1 MIPKIKVFFYIIA
14 SKTTEKNTSNIYCRI
29 TLNNYRKQF
38 ATGISIKTNAWD
50 KMKQKAKGK
59 TNGCGA
65 INKHLNQIQNE
76 IAEAEIKLMT
86 EKPDS
91 YTVDDIYMVFKG
103 EYEEN
108 QPTLLKLFKER
119 LDKMEKLVGK
129 EYTVRTFRKFR
140 EVYHHTQNFVNEIYH
155 AKDIP
160 FKKLNFKFIQDFQE
174 YLLIQK
180 HHKPI
185 TANKILQRVNQIVS
199 LAVKYKYIP
208 EMPFKGYKPLKEVK
222 KLVYLTEEEV
232 KKLENFQFAQE
243 RLAKVRDLYM
253 FSVYTGLAYNEAFG
267 LKYEHIIKGF
277 DGKEWIKMVRQKT
290 QREINIPLLPQA
302 KRIMEKYH
310 LSEEQEYVLPT
321 ISNVKMNSY
330 LKEIADIVGIHKR
343 LTHHTAR
350 KTFASTI
357 LLYNDV
363 PIEIVSKLLGHAN
376 ISITQKSYAEVVNKS
391 ISNHMIQLS
400 KQLEEK
406 QK

>member
-1 MIPKIKVFFYIIA
+1 MKALIGKQYAIGTYEKF
-14 SKTTEKNTSNIYCRI
+14 TEVYQHIQDY
-29 TLNNYRKQF
+29 LMEQYH
-38 ATGISIKTNAWD
+38 
-50 KMKQKAKGK
+50 QKD
-59 TNGCGA
+59 
-65 INKHLNQIQNE
+65 
-76 IAEAEIKLMT
+76 IKL
-86 EKPDS
+86 
-91 YTVDDIYMVFKG
+91 
-103 EYEEN
+103 
-108 QPTLLKLFKER
+108 
-119 LDKMEKLVGK
+119 
-129 EYTVRTFRKFR
+129 
-140 EVYHHTQNFVNEIYH
+140 
-155 AKDIP
+155 KD
-160 FKKLNFKFIQDFQE
+160 LNFSFIQHFQE
-174 YLLIQK
+174 YLLTK
-180 HHKPI
+180 KKHKPI
-185 TANKILQRVNQIVS
+185 TANKIIQRMNQIVS
-199 LAVKYKYIP
+199 LAIKYNYIQHN
-208 EMPFKGYKPLKEVK
+208 PFVGYKPLKEVK

-277 DGKEWIKMVRQKT
+277 DGQEWIKMVRQKT

-310 LSEEQEYVLPT
+310 LSEDQEYVLPT

-330 LKEIADIVGIHKR
+330 LKEIADIAGIHKR

-391 ISNHMIQLS
+391 ISNHMIQLAE
-400 KQLEEK
+400 QLK
-406 QK
+406 NK